1 MMLQAATQSA
11 SSPFAALSLIVAPAI
26 LTNACSVL
34 VLSTSNRL
42 ARAVDLAREVAR
54 DLDAIDSHE
63 PLPDSKRL
71 LAEMSAANARSVLL
85 LRALRSIYTALGG
98 FSAAALIALLGVV
111 FEMRLPEA
119 SRRAIELLAVTSGV
133 IEASRQKAARRA
145 RSIDRAPSTIARR
158 GSAGVLGGT
167 SGIVWA
173 AVLLLRE
180 TRIAVTTFQLRFA
193 AQLARFP
200 AHDEP

>member
-54 DLDAIDSHE
+54 DLAAIDSDD

-71 LAEMSAANARSVLL
+71 LGEMSAANARSVLL

-133 IEASRQKAARRA
+133 I
-145 RSIDRAPSTIARR
+145 
-158 GSAGVLGGT
+158 GV

-180 TRIAVTTFQLRFA
+180 TRIAVTTFQLRFT
-193 AQLARFP
+193 AQVARFP
-200 AHDEP
+200 AHDVR